1 MIQVKAPG
9 KLYIAGEY
17 AVTEPGYKSVLIAVN
32 RFVTAS
38 IEDTTS
44 LATQGTIHS
53 KTLHHEPVTFQRRED
68 KIAVSDLHAA
78 KQLKYVITA
87 IEVFEQYV
95 RSNDISLKHFNLTID
110 SNLDDASGHKYG
122 LGSSAAVL
130 VSVIKALNEFY
141 DMQLSN
147 LYIYKL
153 AVIANMKLQ
162 SLSSCGDIAVSV
174 YTGWLAYST
183 FDHEW
188 VMQQIEDTSVNEVLN
203 KNWPGLHIEPL
214 QAPENMEVLIGWTG
228 SPASSHHLVSEVK
241 RLKADPTFYGKFL
254 EQSHTCV
261 EKLIHAFKTNHIK
274 GVQQMIR
281 HNRKIIQQM
290 DNEATIDIETPHL
303 KTLCEIAE
311 KHGGAAKTSGAGGG
325 DCGISIINSDSNK
338 KHIYKEWKSHEVIP
352 LEFNVYHG
360 Q

>member
-17 AVTEPGYKSVLIAVN
+17 AVTEPGYKSVLIAVD
-32 RFVTAS
+32 RFVTAT
-38 IEDTTS
+38 IEEADI
-44 LATQGTIHS
+44 TQSSIHS
-53 KTLHHEPVTFQRRED
+53 KTLHHEPITFQRRED
-68 KIAVSDLHAA
+68 NIVLSDVNAA

-95 RSNDISLKHFNLTID
+95 RSNNIKLKHFHLTID

-130 VSVIKALNEFY
+130 VSIVKALNEFY

-188 VMQQIEDTSVNEVLN
+188 VMQQIEDTSVNEVLK

-228 SPASSHHLVSEVK
+228 CPASSHHLVSEVK
-241 RLKADPTFYGKFL
+241 RLKSDPTFYGKFL
-254 EQSHTCV
+254 EQSHACV

-281 HNRKIIQQM
+281 HNRSIIQQM
-290 DNEATIDIETPHL
+290 DREATVDIETPHL
-303 KTLCEIAE
+303 KTLCDIAE
-311 KHGGAAKTSGAGGG
+311 AHGGAAKTSGAGGG
-325 DCGISIINSDSNK
+325 DCGITIIRSDVNK
-338 KHIYKEWKSHEVIP
+338 NAIFDEWQRNDVQP
-352 LEFNVYHG
+352 LEFNIHHG

>member
-1 MIQVKAPG
+1 MIHVKAPG

-17 AVTEPGYKSVLIAVN
+17 AVTEPGYKSVLIAVD
-32 RFVTAS
+32 RFVTAT
-38 IEDTTS
+38 IEDS
-44 LATQGTIHS
+44 DGDHGTIHS
-53 KTLHHEPVTFQRRED
+53 KTLHHEPIVFERSED
-68 KIAVSDLHAA
+68 HLVVSDVHAA
-78 KQLKYVITA
+78 NQLKYVITA
-87 IEVFEQYV
+87 IEVFEQYI
-95 RSNDISLKHFNLTID
+95 RSNHMALKHFNLTID
-110 SNLDDASGHKYG
+110 SNLADDSGQKYG

-130 VSVIKALNEFY
+130 VSVIKALNEY
-141 DMQLSN
+141 YETDLSN

-153 AVIANMKLQ
+153 AVIANLKLQ

-188 VMQQIEDTSVNEVLN
+188 VMQQIEDTSVNEVLK

-241 RLKADPTFYGKFL
+241 RLKSDPTFYGGFL
-254 EQSHTCV
+254 EQSHACV
-261 EKLIHAFKTNHIK
+261 EQLIHAFKTNHIK
-274 GVQQMIR
+274 GVQKMIR
-281 HNRKIIQQM
+281 QNRKVIQQM
-290 DNEATIDIETPHL
+290 DREATVDIETPQL
-303 KTLCEIAE
+303 KTLCDVAE
-311 KHGGAAKTSGAGGG
+311 KFHGAAKTSGAGGG
-325 DCGISIINSDSNK
+325 DCGITIIKSDDNK
-338 KHIYKEWKSHEVIP
+338 AQIYEEWRKNNVKP

>member
-17 AVTEPGYKSVLIAVN
+17 AVTEPGYKSVLIAVD
-32 RFVTAS
+32 RFVTAT
-38 IEDTTS
+38 IEEADI
-44 LATQGTIHS
+44 TQSSIHS
-53 KTLHHEPVTFQRRED
+53 KTLHHEPITFQRRED
-68 KIAVSDLHAA
+68 NIVLSDLNAA

-95 RSNDISLKHFNLTID
+95 RSNNIKLKHFHLTID

-130 VSVIKALNEFY
+130 VSIVKALNEFY

-188 VMQQIEDTSVNEVLN
+188 VMQQIEDTSVNEVLK

-241 RLKADPTFYGKFL
+241 RLKSDPTFYGKFL
-254 EQSHTCV
+254 EQSHACV

-281 HNRKIIQQM
+281 HNRSIIQQM
-290 DNEATIDIETPHL
+290 DREATVDIETPHL
-303 KTLCEIAE
+303 KTLCDIAE
-311 KHGGAAKTSGAGGG
+311 SHGGAAKTSGAGGG
-325 DCGISIINSDSNK
+325 DCGITIIRSDVNK
-338 KHIYKEWKSHEVIP
+338 NAIYEEWNQNNVRP
-352 LEFNVYHG
+352 LEFNIHHG

>member
-17 AVTEPGYKSVLIAVN
+17 AVTEPGYKSVLIAVD

-38 IEDTTS
+38 IEES
-44 LATQGTIHS
+44 NAIHGTIHS
-53 KTLHHEPVTFQRRED
+53 KTLHHEPVTFQRNED
-68 KIAVSDLHAA
+68 EIVVSDVHAA

-95 RSNDISLKHFNLTID
+95 RSNQIHLKHFNLTID
-110 SNLDDASGHKYG
+110 SNLDDANGHKYG

-130 VSVIKALNEFY
+130 VSVVKVLNEFY
-141 DMQLSN
+141 DMHLSN

-188 VMQQIEDTSVNEVLN
+188 VSQQIEDTSVNEVLK

-241 RLKADPTFYGKFL
+241 RLKSDPTFYGKFL
-254 EQSHTCV
+254 ERSHACV
-261 EKLIHAFKTNHIK
+261 EKLVHAFKTNHIK

-281 HNRKIIQQM
+281 LNREIIQSM
-290 DNEATIDIETPHL
+290 DKEATVDIETSHL
-303 KTLCEIAE
+303 KVLCSVAE
-311 KHGGAAKTSGAGGG
+311 KYGGAAKTSGAGGG
-325 DCGISIINSDSNK
+325 DCGITIINSGINK
-338 KHIYKEWKSHEVIP
+338 RLIYDEWIENEVKP
-352 LEFNVYHG
+352 LEFNIYNG

>member
-17 AVTEPGYKSVLIAVN
+17 AVVEPGYKSILIAVD

-38 IEDTTS
+38 IEDS
-44 LATQGTIHS
+44 NAPQGTIHS

-68 KIAVSDLHAA
+68 RIVVSDLNAA

-87 IEVFEQYV
+87 IEIFEQFV
-95 RSNDISLKHFNLTID
+95 RSNNMPLKHFNLTID
-110 SNLDDASGHKYG
+110 SNLDDTNGHKYG

-130 VSVIKALNEFY
+130 VSVVKALNEFY
-141 DMQLSN
+141 GMHLSN

-188 VMQQIEDTSVNEVLN
+188 VSQQIEDTSVNDVLN

-214 QAPENMEVLIGWTG
+214 QPPENMEVLIGWTG

-241 RLKADPTFYGKFL
+241 RLKSDPTFYGKFL
-254 EQSHTCV
+254 ERSHLCV

-281 HNRKIIQQM
+281 INREIIQSM
-290 DNEATIDIETPHL
+290 DKEATVDIETAHL
-303 KTLCEIAE
+303 KVLCSVAE
-311 KHGGAAKTSGAGGG
+311 KYGGAAKTSGAGGG
-325 DCGISIINSDSNK
+325 DCGITIINKGINK
-338 KHIYKEWKSHEVIP
+338 QRIYDEWLENEVKP
-352 LEFNVYHG
+352 LEFNIYHG

>member
-1 MIQVKAPG
+1 
-9 KLYIAGEY
+9 
-17 AVTEPGYKSVLIAVN
+17 
-32 RFVTAS
+32 
-38 IEDTTS
+38 
-44 LATQGTIHS
+44 
-53 KTLHHEPVTFQRRED
+53 
-68 KIAVSDLHAA
+68 
-78 KQLKYVITA
+78 
-87 IEVFEQYV
+87 
-95 RSNDISLKHFNLTID
+95 
-110 SNLDDASGHKYG
+110 
-122 LGSSAAVL
+122 
-130 VSVIKALNEFY
+130 
-141 DMQLSN
+141 
-147 LYIYKL
+147 
-153 AVIANMKLQ
+153 MKLQ